1 MMRIK
6 ISGLENDTYNYDF
19 EADIEK
25 IDLTEPLF
33 GKYNTNVVL
42 NKFDDQIILE
52 ASTTAGANFI
62 CDRCG
67 TAFKQTVE
75 SRYKMIYLL
84 RAIEGAEEEINITY
98 LSSDT
103 QIIDISKDVRDYMIL
118 STPMKR
124 LCKEDCK
131 GLCVKCGSDLNEKQC
146 DCNDDE
152 IDDRWK
158 VLLELKNKSNKN

>member
-1 MMRIK
+1 MRIK
-6 ISGLENDTYNYDF
+6 ISGLENGTYNYDF

-67 TAFKQTVE
+67 TAFKQTVK
-75 SRYKMIYLL
+75 SKYKMIYLL
-84 RAIEGAEEEINITY
+84 RSIEGAEEEINITY
-98 LSSDT
+98 LSPDAHM
-103 QIIDISKDVRDYMIL
+103 IDISKDVRDYMIL
-118 STPMKR
+118 SVPMKR

-131 GLCVKCGSDLNEKQC
+131 GLCVKCGADLNEKQC
-146 DCNDDE
+146 GCNDDE

-158 VLLELKNKSNKN
+158 VLSELKNKLNKN

>member
-1 MMRIK
+1 MRIK
-6 ISGLENDTYNYDF
+6 ISGLENGMYEYDF
-19 EADIEK
+19 EANIEK
-25 IDLTEPLF
+25 IDLTKPLF
-33 GKYNTNVVL
+33 GNYNTNVVL

-52 ASTTAGANFI
+52 ASTTIGANFI

-67 TAFKQTVE
+67 TAFKQTVK
-75 SRYKMIYLL
+75 SKYKMIYLL
-84 RAIEGAEEEINITY
+84 RSIEGAEEEINITY
-98 LSSDT
+98 LSPDT
-103 QIIDISKDVRDYMIL
+103 HIIDISKDVRDYMIL

-131 GLCVKCGSDLNEKQC
+131 GLCAKCGVDLNEKQC

-158 VLLELKNKSNKN
+158 VLLELKNKLNKN

>member
-1 MMRIK
+1 MRIK
-6 ISGLENDTYNYDF
+6 ISGLENDTYDYDF

-52 ASTTAGANFI
+52 ALTTAGANFI

-67 TAFKQTVE
+67 AAFKQTVN
-75 SRYKMIYLL
+75 SKYKMIYLL
-84 RAIEGAEEEINITY
+84 RSIEGAEEEINITY
-98 LSSDT
+98 LSPDT
-103 QIIDISKDVRDYMIL
+103 HMIDISKDVQDYMIL
-118 STPMKR
+118 SVPMKR

-131 GLCVKCGSDLNEKQC
+131 GLCAKCGADLNEKQC

-158 VLLELKNKSNKN
+158 VLSELKNKLNKN

>member
-1 MMRIK
+1 MRIK
-6 ISGLENDTYNYDF
+6 ISGLENGMYEYDF
-19 EADIEK
+19 EDDIEK

-67 TAFKQTVE
+67 TEFIQSVISK
-75 SRYKMIYLL
+75 YKMIYLL
-84 RAIEGAEEEINITY
+84 RSIEDAEEEINITY
-98 LSSDT
+98 LSPDT
-103 QIIDISKDVRDYMIL
+103 HIIDLSNDVRDYMIL
-118 STPMKR
+118 SLPMKR
-124 LCKEDCK
+124 LCNENCR

-146 DCNDDE
+146 DCEDSEN
-152 IDDRWK
+152 DDRWK
-158 VLLELKNKSNKN
+158 VLTELKNKLNKN

>member
-1 MMRIK
+1 MRIK
-6 ISGLENDTYNYDF
+6 ISGLENGMYDYDF

-67 TAFKQTVE
+67 TAFKQTVK
-75 SRYKMIYLL
+75 SKYKMIYLL
-84 RAIEGAEEEINITY
+84 RSIEGAEEEINITY
-98 LSSDT
+98 LSPDT
-103 QIIDISKDVRDYMIL
+103 HMIDILKDVRDYMIL

-131 GLCVKCGSDLNEKQC
+131 GLCAKCGADLNEKQC

-158 VLLELKNKSNKN
+158 VLSELKHKLNKN

>member
-1 MMRIK
+1 MRIK
-6 ISGLENDTYNYDF
+6 ISGLENGTYDYDF

-67 TAFKQTVE
+67 TAFKQTVK
-75 SRYKMIYLL
+75 SKYKMIYLL
-84 RAIEGAEEEINITY
+84 RSIEGAEEEINITY
-98 LSSDT
+98 LSPDT
-103 QIIDISKDVRDYMIL
+103 HMIDISKDVRDYMIL

-131 GLCVKCGSDLNEKQC
+131 GLCAKCGADLNEKQC

-152 IDDRWK
+152 IDDRWN
-158 VLLELKNKSNKN
+158 VLSELKNKLNKN

>member
-6 ISGLENDTYNYDF
+6 ISGLENGTYEEDF
-19 EADIEK
+19 EDDIDK

-33 GKYNTNVVL
+33 GKYITNVVL

-67 TAFKQTVE
+67 KEFKQTVK

-84 RAIEGAEEEINITY
+84 RSIEGAEEEINITY
-98 LSSDT
+98 LSPDT
-103 QIIDISKDVRDYMIL
+103 NIIDISKEVRDYMIL
-118 STPMKR
+118 SIPMKR

-131 GLCVKCGSDLNEKQC
+131 GLCVKCGTDLNEKQC
-146 DCNDDE
+146 DCSDDE

-158 VLLELKNKSNKN
+158 VLMELKNKLNIN

>member
-6 ISGLENDTYNYDF
+6 ISGLENGTYEYDF
-19 EADIEK
+19 EADIDK

-33 GKYNTNVVL
+33 GKYSTNVVL

-67 TAFKQTVE
+67 TEFKRTVK
-75 SRYKMIYLL
+75 SKYKMIYLL
-84 RAIEGAEEEINITY
+84 RSIEGAEEEINIAY
-98 LSSDT
+98 LPPDT
-103 QIIDISKDVRDYMIL
+103 NIIDISKEVRDYMVL
-118 STPMKR
+118 SIPMKR

-131 GLCVKCGSDLNEKQC
+131 GLCVKCGTDLNETQC
-146 DCNDDE
+146 DCNDNE

-158 VLLELKNKSNKN
+158 ALMELKNKLNIN

>member
-1 MMRIK
+1 MRIK
-6 ISGLENDTYNYDF
+6 ISGLENGMYDYDF

-67 TAFKQTVE
+67 TASKQTVK
-75 SRYKMIYLL
+75 SKYKMIYLL
-84 RAIEGAEEEINITY
+84 RSIEGAEEEINITY
-98 LSSDT
+98 LSPDT
-103 QIIDISKDVRDYMIL
+103 HMIDISKDVRDYMIL

-124 LCKEDCK
+124 LCKEECK
-131 GLCVKCGSDLNEKQC
+131 GLCAKCGADLNEKQC

-152 IDDRWK
+152 IDDRWN
-158 VLLELKNKSNKN
+158 VLLELKNKLNKN

>member
-1 MMRIK
+1 MRIK
-6 ISGLENDTYNYDF
+6 ISSLENDSYNYDF

-67 TAFKQTVE
+67 TAFKQTVK
-75 SRYKMIYLL
+75 SKYKMIYLL
-84 RAIEGAEEEINITY
+84 RSIEGAEEEINITY
-98 LSSDT
+98 LSPDT
-103 QIIDISKDVRDYMIL
+103 HIIDISKDVRDYMIL

-131 GLCVKCGSDLNEKQC
+131 GLCAKCGVDLNEKEC

-152 IDDRWK
+152 IDERWK
-158 VLLELKNKSNKN
+158 VLKELKNKLNKKE

>member
-1 MMRIK
+1 MMKIK
-6 ISGLENDTYNYDF
+6 IPGLENDTYNYDF

-52 ASTTAGANFI
+52 ALTTAGANFI

-67 TAFKQTVE
+67 TAFKQTVK
-75 SRYKMIYLL
+75 SKYKMIYLL
-84 RAIEGAEEEINITY
+84 RSIEGAEEEINITY
-98 LSSDT
+98 LSPDT
-103 QIIDISKDVRDYMIL
+103 HIIDISKDVRDYMIL
-118 STPMKR
+118 SIPMKR

-131 GLCVKCGSDLNEKQC
+131 GLCVKCGTDLNKKLC

-158 VLLELKNKSNKN
+158 VLMELKNKLNKN

>member
-1 MMRIK
+1 MRIK
-6 ISGLENDTYNYDF
+6 ISGFENGAYDYDF

-52 ASTTAGANFI
+52 ASTTAGSNFI

-67 TAFKQTVE
+67 TAFKQTVK
-75 SRYKMIYLL
+75 SKYKMIYLL
-84 RAIEGAEEEINITY
+84 RSIEGAEEEINITY

-131 GLCVKCGSDLNEKQC
+131 GLCAKCGVDLNEKEC

-152 IDDRWK
+152 IDDRWN
-158 VLLELKNKSNKN
+158 VLSELKNKLNKN

>member
-1 MMRIK
+1 MRIK
-6 ISGLENDTYNYDF
+6 ISGLENGAYDYDF
-19 EADIEK
+19 EADIET

-67 TAFKQTVE
+67 KAFKQMVN
-75 SRYKMIYLL
+75 SKYKMIYLL
-84 RAIEGAEEEINITY
+84 RSIEGAEEEINITY
-98 LSSDT
+98 LSPDT
-103 QIIDISKDVRDYMIL
+103 HMIDISKDVRDYMIL
-118 STPMKR
+118 SVPMKR
-124 LCKEDCK
+124 LCKENCK
-131 GLCVKCGSDLNEKQC
+131 GLCVKCGADLNEKQC

-158 VLLELKNKSNKN
+158 VLLELKNKLNKN

>member
-1 MMRIK
+1 MRIR
-6 ISGLENDTYNYDF
+6 IAGLENGTYEYDF

-52 ASTTAGANFI
+52 ALTTAGANFI

-67 TAFKQTVE
+67 TEFKQTVK
-75 SRYKMIYLL
+75 SKYKMIYLL
-84 RAIEGAEEEINITY
+84 RSIEGAEEEINITY

-131 GLCVKCGSDLNEKQC
+131 GLCAKCGVDLNEKEC

-158 VLLELKNKSNKN
+158 VLKEIKNKLNKN

>member
-1 MMRIK
+1 MRIK
-6 ISGLENDTYNYDF
+6 ISGLENGTYEYDF
-19 EADIEK
+19 EANIEK

-52 ASTTAGANFI
+52 ASTTICANFI

-67 TAFKQTVE
+67 TAFKQSVK
-75 SRYKMIYLL
+75 SKYKMIYLL
-84 RAIEGAEEEINITY
+84 RSIEGAEEEINITY
-98 LSSDT
+98 LSPDT
-103 QIIDISKDVRDYMIL
+103 HMIDISKDVRDYMIL

-131 GLCVKCGSDLNEKQC
+131 GLCAKCGADLNEKQC
-146 DCNDDE
+146 DCNDDG

-158 VLLELKNKSNKN
+158 VLSELKHKLNKN

>member
-1 MMRIK
+1 MRIK
-6 ISGLENDTYNYDF
+6 ISGLENGTYDYDF
-19 EADIEK
+19 EDDIEK
-25 IDLTEPLF
+25 LDLTEPLF

-67 TAFKQTVE
+67 KEFIQTVK
-75 SRYKMIYLL
+75 SKYKMIYLL
-84 RAIEGAEEEINITY
+84 RSVEDAGEEINIAY
-98 LSSDT
+98 LPPDT
-103 QIIDISKDVRDYMIL
+103 HIIDLSNDVRDYMIL
-118 STPMKR
+118 SIPMKR

-131 GLCVKCGSDLNEKQC
+131 GLCIKCGTDLNEKQC
-146 DCNDDE
+146 DCVDDE

-158 VLLELKNKSNKN
+158 VLSELKNKLNKN

>member
-1 MMRIK
+1 MRIK
-6 ISGLENDTYNYDF
+6 ISGLENGTYEYDF
-19 EADIEK
+19 EDDIKK

-33 GKYNTNVVL
+33 GKYNANVVL

-52 ASTTAGANFI
+52 ASTTAGANFV

-67 TAFKQTVE
+67 TEFNQNVK
-75 SRYKMIYLL
+75 SKYKMIYLL
-84 RAIEGAEEEINITY
+84 RSIEDAEEEINITY

-103 QIIDISKDVRDYMIL
+103 HIIDLSNDVRDYMIL
-118 STPMKR
+118 SIPMKR
-124 LCKEDCK
+124 LCNEDCK

-146 DCNDDE
+146 ECEDSE

-158 VLLELKNKSNKN
+158 VLTELKNKLNKN

>member
-1 MMRIK
+1 MRIK
-6 ISGLENDTYNYDF
+6 ISGLENGMYDYDF

-67 TAFKQTVE
+67 TAFKQTVK
-75 SRYKMIYLL
+75 SKYKMIYLL
-84 RAIEGAEEEINITY
+84 RSIEGAEEEINITY
-98 LSSDT
+98 LSPDT
-103 QIIDISKDVRDYMIL
+103 HMIDISKDVRDYMIL

-131 GLCVKCGSDLNEKQC
+131 GLCAKCGADLNEKQC

-158 VLLELKNKSNKN
+158 VLSELKHKLNKN

>member
-1 MMRIK
+1 MRIK
-6 ISGLENDTYNYDF
+6 ISGLENGTYEYDF
-19 EADIEK
+19 EANIEK
-25 IDLTEPLF
+25 IELTEPLF

-52 ASTTAGANFI
+52 ASTTIGANFI

-67 TAFKQTVE
+67 TAFKQSVK
-75 SRYKMIYLL
+75 SKYKMIYLL
-84 RAIEGAEEEINITY
+84 RSIEGAEEEINITY
-98 LSSDT
+98 LSPDT
-103 QIIDISKDVRDYMIL
+103 HIIDISKDVRDYMIL

-124 LCKEDCK
+124 LCKEECK
-131 GLCVKCGSDLNEKQC
+131 GLCAKCGADLNEKHC

-158 VLLELKNKSNKN
+158 VLLELKNKLNKN

>member
-1 MMRIK
+1 MIIR
-6 ISGLENDTYNYDF
+6 ISGLENGTYDYDF
-19 EADIEK
+19 EDDIEK

-67 TAFKQTVE
+67 IEFKQTVI
-75 SRYKMIYLL
+75 SKYKMIYLL
-84 RAIEGAEEEINITY
+84 RLIEDAEEEINIAY
-98 LSSDT
+98 LSPDMH
-103 QIIDISKDVRDYMIL
+103 IIDLSKDVRDYMIL
-118 STPMKR
+118 SIPMKR

-131 GLCVKCGSDLNEKQC
+131 GLCVKCGSELNEKQC
-146 DCNDDE
+146 DCEDSE

-158 VLLELKNKSNKN
+158 VLAELKNKLNKK

>member
-6 ISGLENDTYNYDF
+6 IPGLENDTYNYDF

-52 ASTTAGANFI
+52 ALTTAGANFI

-67 TAFKQTVE
+67 TAFKQTVK
-75 SRYKMIYLL
+75 SKYKMIYLL
-84 RAIEGAEEEINITY
+84 RSIEGAEKEINITY
-98 LSSDT
+98 LSPDT
-103 QIIDISKDVRDYMIL
+103 HIIDISKDVRDYMIL
-118 STPMKR
+118 SIPMKR

-131 GLCVKCGSDLNEKQC
+131 GLCAKCGVDLNEIEC

-158 VLLELKNKSNKN
+158 VLMELKNKLNKN

>member
-1 MMRIK
+1 MIIK
-6 ISGLENDTYNYDF
+6 ISGLENGTYDYDF
-19 EADIEK
+19 EADIDK
-25 IDLTEPLF
+25 IELTEPLF

-67 TAFKQTVE
+67 TEFKQTVN
-75 SRYKMIYLL
+75 SKYKMIYLL
-84 RAIEGAEEEINITY
+84 RSIEGAEEEINITY
-98 LSSDT
+98 LSPDAHM
-103 QIIDISKDVRDYMIL
+103 IDISKDVRDYMIL
-118 STPMKR
+118 SIPMKR
-124 LCKEDCK
+124 LCKEDCI
-131 GLCVKCGSDLNEKQC
+131 GLCDKCGADLNEKQC

-158 VLLELKNKSNKN
+158 VLSELKNKLNKN

>member
-1 MMRIK
+1 MRIK
-6 ISGLENDTYNYDF
+6 ISGLENGTYEYDF
-19 EADIEK
+19 EDDIEK

-33 GKYNTNVVL
+33 GKYNVNVVL

-52 ASTTAGANFI
+52 ASTTAGANLI

-67 TAFKQTVE
+67 TEFKKTII
-75 SRYKMIYLL
+75 SKYKMIYLL
-84 RAIEGAEEEINITY
+84 RSIEDAEEEINITY
-98 LSSDT
+98 LSPDT
-103 QIIDISKDVRDYMIL
+103 HIIDLSNTVRDYMIL
-118 STPMKR
+118 SIPMKR

-146 DCNDDE
+146 ECEDSE

-158 VLLELKNKSNKN
+158 VLTELKNKLNKN

>member
-1 MMRIK
+1 MRIK
-6 ISGLENDTYNYDF
+6 ISGLENGMYEYDF
-19 EADIEK
+19 EDDIEK

-33 GKYNTNVVL
+33 GKYNANVVL

-67 TAFKQTVE
+67 TEFIQSVISK
-75 SRYKMIYLL
+75 YKMIYLL
-84 RAIEGAEEEINITY
+84 RSIEDAEEEINITY
-98 LSSDT
+98 LSPDT
-103 QIIDISKDVRDYMIL
+103 HIIDLSNDVRDYMIL
-118 STPMKR
+118 SLPMKR

-146 DCNDDE
+146 ECEDSE
-152 IDDRWK
+152 FDDRWK
-158 VLLELKNKSNKN
+158 VLTELKNKLNKN

>member
-1 MMRIK
+1 MRIK
-6 ISGLENDTYNYDF
+6 ISSLENDSYNYDF

-67 TAFKQTVE
+67 TAFKQTVK
-75 SRYKMIYLL
+75 SKYKMIYLL
-84 RAIEGAEEEINITY
+84 RSIEGAEEEINITY
-98 LSSDT
+98 LSPDT
-103 QIIDISKDVRDYMIL
+103 HIIDISKDVRDYMIL

-131 GLCVKCGSDLNEKQC
+131 GLCAKCGADLNEKQC

-152 IDDRWK
+152 IDDSWK
-158 VLLELKNKSNKN
+158 VLLELKNKLNKN

>member
-1 MMRIK
+1 MRIK
-6 ISGLENDTYNYDF
+6 ISGLENGIYDYDF

-25 IDLTEPLF
+25 INLAEPLF
-33 GKYNTNVVL
+33 GKYNANVVL

-67 TAFKQTVE
+67 TAFKQTVK
-75 SRYKMIYLL
+75 SKYKMIYLL
-84 RAIEGAEEEINITY
+84 RSIEGAEEEINITY
-98 LSSDT
+98 LSPDT
-103 QIIDISKDVRDYMIL
+103 HMIDISKDVRDYMIL

-131 GLCVKCGSDLNEKQC
+131 GLCVKCGADLNEKKC

-158 VLLELKNKSNKN
+158 VLSELKNKLNKN

>member
-1 MMRIK
+1 MRIK
-6 ISGLENDTYNYDF
+6 ISGLENGKYNYDF

-67 TAFKQTVE
+67 TAFKQIVK
-75 SRYKMIYLL
+75 SKYKMIYLL
-84 RAIEGAEEEINITY
+84 RSIEGAEEEINIAY
-98 LSSDT
+98 LSPDT
-103 QIIDISKDVRDYMIL
+103 HMIDISKDVRDYMIL

-124 LCKEDCK
+124 LCKEECK
-131 GLCVKCGSDLNEKQC
+131 GLCAKCGTDLNEKQC

-158 VLLELKNKSNKN
+158 VLLELKNKLNKN

>member
-1 MMRIK
+1 MKIK
-6 ISGLENDTYNYDF
+6 ISGLENGTYEYDF
-19 EADIEK
+19 KDDIEK
-25 IDLTEPLF
+25 IDLTKPF
-33 GKYNTNVVL
+33 IGNYNTNVVL

-67 TAFKQTVE
+67 REFMQFVRSK
-75 SRYKMIYLL
+75 YKMIYLL
-84 RAIEGAEEEINITY
+84 RSIEDAEEEINITY
-98 LSSDT
+98 LSPDT
-103 QIIDISKDVRDYMIL
+103 HIINLSNDVRDYMIL
-118 STPMKR
+118 SIPMKR

-146 DCNDDE
+146 ECEDSE

-158 VLLELKNKSNKN
+158 VLTELKNKLNKN

>member
-1 MMRIK
+1 MKIK
-6 ISGLENDTYNYDF
+6 ISSLENGTYEYDF

-25 IDLTEPLF
+25 IELSEPLF
-33 GKYNTNVVL
+33 GKCNANVVL

-67 TAFKQTVE
+67 TEFMQSVRSK
-75 SRYKMIYLL
+75 YKMIYLL
-84 RAIEGAEEEINITY
+84 RSIEDAEEEINITY
-98 LSSDT
+98 LSPDT
-103 QIIDISKDVRDYMIL
+103 HIINLSNDVRDYMVL
-118 STPMKR
+118 SIPMKR

-131 GLCVKCGSDLNEKQC
+131 GLCVKCGSDLNEKQYEC
-146 DCNDDE
+146 EDSE

-158 VLLELKNKSNKN
+158 VLTELKNKLNKN